1 MSGEIERNMNLF
13 LQLTA
18 NGLVNG
24 ALYAV
29 LAVGF
34 GLVWRSLRVFHV
46 AYGGLFVVTAYVFHT
61 LVAQAGLS
69 PLAALLLTIICA
81 AIIGWAMELGFY
93 RLFYWKNAASGVVL
107 IASLGIFIALENA
120 VALISGNELQ
130 TVSRGLVRT
139 WTLGP
144 VVLTELQVIEFLAG
158 SAVVALLWLL
168 TRRLRIFKALWAMGD
183 QPALIPVLGLPFYG
197 LRALVMAL
205 STALVAIP
213 ACLLTLDIGI
223 DPHMGM
229 SYLLIA
235 AVAVLVG
242 GIDRYGGWIVG
253 AVVLALLQ
261 SLVVWQLSARW
272 MDFVTFG
279 LLVAMLVF
287 RPEGLMA
294 RHRRMEER

>member
-1 MSGEIERNMNLF
+1 LLDENMNLF

-24 ALYAV
+24 ALYAM

-34 GLVWRSLRVFHV
+34 GLVWRSLRIFHV
-46 AYGGLFVVTAYVFHT
+46 AYGGLFVVCAYIFHT
-61 LVAQAGLS
+61 LVVQADLS
-69 PLAALLLTIICA
+69 PLVAGLVTVICA
-81 AIIGWAMELGFY
+81 AIIGWGMELGFY
-93 RLFYWKNAASGVVL
+93 RPFYGKNAASGVVL
-107 IASLGIFIALENA
+107 IASLGIFIALENI
-120 VALISGNELQ
+120 VALVFGNELQ
-130 TVSRGLVRT
+130 TVSQGLVRT
-139 WTLGP
+139 WTVGS
-144 VVLTELQVIEFLAG
+144 VVLTELQVMEFVAG
-158 SAVVALLWLL
+158 NAVVAFMWLL

-213 ACLLTLDIGI
+213 ACLLTLDIGV
-223 DPHMGM
+223 DPHIGM

-261 SLVVWQLSARW
+261 SLVVWQFSARW

-279 LLVAMLVF
+279 LLVTMLVF
-287 RPEGLMA
+287 RPEGLVA

>member
-1 MSGEIERNMNLF
+1 MNLF

-46 AYGGLFVVTAYVFHT
+46 AYGGLFVVCAYIFYT
-61 LVAQAGLS
+61 LVVQANLS
-69 PLAALLLTIICA
+69 PFSAIPVTVICA
-81 AIIGWAMELGFY
+81 ALIGWGVELGFY
-93 RLFYWKNAASGVVL
+93 RLFYEKKAASGVVL
-107 IASLGIFIALENA
+107 IASLGVFIALENA
-120 VALISGNELQ
+120 VALVFGNELQ
-130 TVSRGLVRT
+130 TVPRGLVPT
-139 WTLGP
+139 WELGP
-144 VVLTELQVIEFLAG
+144 VVLTELQIIESLSGA
-158 SAVVALLWLL
+158 AVVALFWLL
-168 TRRLRIFKALWAMGD
+168 TRRLRLFKALWAMGD
-183 QPALIPVLGLPFYG
+183 QPELIPVLGLPLYG
-197 LRALVMAL
+197 LRALVLAL
-205 STALVAIP
+205 GTALAAIP

-242 GIDRYGGWIVG
+242 GIDRYGGWIIG

-261 SLVVWQLSARW
+261 SLVVWQFSARW
-272 MDFVTFG
+272 MDLITFG
-279 LLVAMLVF
+279 LLVTMLVF